1 MKQKQT
7 QGHREQTVVA
17 KGEWGGDGM
26 EWEVKVSKCKLLCL
40 EWINNKV
47 LLYSTENYTQYSM
60 INHNGKEY
68 KKECVYIYC
77 IIKSLCCTAEI
88 NTTL

>member
-7 QGHREQTVVA
+7 HRYREQICSCQ
-17 KGEWGGDGM
+17 GGGKD
-26 EWEVKVSKCKLLCL
+26 WEFGISRCKLLHM

-47 LLYSTENYTQYSM
+47 LLYSTGNYIQYPV

-68 KKECVYIYC
+68 EKEYI
-77 IIKSLCCTAEI
+77 SV
-88 NTTL
+88 

>member
-7 QGHREQTVVA
+7 QEHREQTVVA
-17 KGEWGGDGM
+17 KGESGGDGM
-26 EWEVKVSKCKLLCL
+26 EWEVRVSKWKLLHM

-47 LLYSTENYTQYSM
+47 LLYSTESYIQYPV

-68 KKECVYIYC
+68 IYIH
-77 IIKSLCCTAEI
+77 CTCMYE
-88 NTTL
+88 